1 MRVAYD
7 PSQHVDL
14 ARELAH
20 ADVRH
25 RCGRDGVT
33 PRELD
38 AIVRREEQRLAFGRV
53 LVEVGKLLP
62 ILTAR
67 HHRSARWKRPIL
79 EAAEASIGKR
89 EPVSAL
95 GQLAFVDDVDARLA
109 LLLDDPLDGRA

>member
-20 ADVRH
+20 ADVGH
-25 RCGRDGVT
+25 RCGRDGVA

-38 AIVRREEQRLAFGRV
+38 ALVRHEEQRLAFGRV
-53 LVEVGKLLP
+53 LVEVGELLA
-62 ILTAR
+62 ILPAR
-67 HHRSARWKRPIL
+67 HHRAAGRKRTLL
-79 EAAEASIGKR
+79 EAAEPSIGKR
-89 EPVSAL
+89 EPVAAL
-95 GQLAFVDDVDARLA
+95 GQLAFVDDVDARCA